1 MDFKTKEIQ
10 KRYEGYLAT
19 SNLWNGDD
27 VFGLHQFELDSKSH
41 KIDISIDDK
50 IRLGKYIER
59 FVSYQLSTVKEVDIL
74 AENIQIQKDKRT
86 LGELDC
92 LLTRNEEP
100 IHLEII
106 YKFYLYDATVGTT
119 EIEHFIGPNRKDA
132 LIEKLNKLKKKQLPL
147 LYSNDC
153 KPYLDEYDIEIEK
166 VKQEVLFKAQLFLP
180 YSNQDIQLTKLNTD
194 CVQGFFINRKELE
207 YFKESKFYIPTKKDW
222 LITPHEQVSWIT
234 YPSFSNKIKEFEARN
249 FSPLVWIKSKN
260 GKLSK
265 CFIVWWP

>member
-19 SNLWNGDD
+19 SNLWNEYE
-27 VFGLHQFELDSKSH
+27 VFGLHQFELDSISH
-41 KIDISIDDK
+41 KIDINIDDK

-59 FVSYQLSTVKEVDIL
+59 FVSYHLSTIKEVGIL

-92 LLTRNEEP
+92 LLTRNEKP
-100 IHLEII
+100 VHLEII
-106 YKFYLYDATVGTT
+106 YKFYLYDDKVGTI

-132 LIEKLNKLKKKQLPL
+132 LIEKLNKLKEKQLPL
-147 LYSNDC
+147 LCSNDC
-153 KPYLDEYDIEIEK
+153 KPYLDEYDIEVEK

-180 YSNQDIQLTKLNTD
+180 YAKQHIQLTKLNTD
-194 CVQGFFINRKELE
+194 CEQGFYINRKELG
-207 YFKESKFYIPTKKDW
+207 YFKKSKFYIPSKKDW
-222 LITPHEQVSWIT
+222 LIKPQEQVSWIT
-234 YPSFSNKIKEFEARN
+234 YANFSVKIKEFEFRK

-260 GKLSK
+260 GELSK
-265 CFIVWWP
+265 CFVVWWP

>member
-19 SNLWNGDD
+19 PNLWNGDV
-27 VFGLHQFELDSKSH
+27 VFGLHQFELESKSH
-41 KIDISIDDK
+41 KIDISIDNK

-59 FVSYQLSTVKEVDIL
+59 FVSYQLSTIKEVGIL

-92 LLTRNEEP
+92 LLTRNEKP
-100 IHLEII
+100 VHLEII

-132 LIEKLNKLKKKQLPL
+132 LIEKLNKLKEKQLPL

-153 KPYLDEYDIEIEK
+153 KPYLDEYDIEVEK
-166 VKQEVLFKAQLFLP
+166 VRQEVLFKAQLFLP
-180 YSNQDIQLTKLNTD
+180 YNSQHIQLTKLNTD
-194 CVQGFFINRKELE
+194 CVKGFYINRKELE
-207 YFKESKFYIPTKKDW
+207 NFKESKFYIPTKKDW

-234 YPSFSNKIKEFEARN
+234 YATFNNKIKEFELRK

-260 GKLSK
+260 GELSK
-265 CFIVWWP
+265 CFVVWWP